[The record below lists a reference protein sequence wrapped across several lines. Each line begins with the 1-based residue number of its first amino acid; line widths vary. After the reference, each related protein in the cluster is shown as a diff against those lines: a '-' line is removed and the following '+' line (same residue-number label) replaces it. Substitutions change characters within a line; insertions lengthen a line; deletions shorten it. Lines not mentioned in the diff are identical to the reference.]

1 MTERPILITISNYNG
16 LDITYVIPQNANVEI
31 LKVYTKENE
40 LKKLIIRANGDMKE
54 FRTEINS

>member
-1 MTERPILITISNYNG
+1 MNERPILITISNYNG

-40 LKKLIIRANGDMKE
+40 LKELTIRANGDMKE

>member
-40 LKKLIIRANGDMKE
+40 LKELTIRANGDMKE